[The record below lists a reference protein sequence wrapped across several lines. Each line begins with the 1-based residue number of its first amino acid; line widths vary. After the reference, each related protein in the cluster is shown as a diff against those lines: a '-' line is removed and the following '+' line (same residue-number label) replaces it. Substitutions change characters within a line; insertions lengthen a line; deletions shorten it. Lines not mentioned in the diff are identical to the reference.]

1 MKKALECALIL
12 TRKHQLLGDKIAL
25 STDYLKKI
33 ELKDKQSEINK
44 QMIEFLVELQEF
56 VEFIRVNQELRLM
69 YVELVNYYFT
79 QIHHQINFYEIELD
93 RLEFE
98 SKFSINMINQF
109 NQSEKNN
116 EINYPHIETQMEFD
130 NLNFGIRNDSIM
142 LVIEAYP
149 LAHNSY
155 GTYIIPIDKWN
166 RD

>member
-33 ELKDKQSEINK
+33 GLKDKQSEINK

-98 SKFSINMINQF
+98 VPFLIQKQ
-109 NQSEKNN
+109 
-116 EINYPHIETQMEFD
+116 
-130 NLNFGIRNDSIM
+130 
-142 LVIEAYP
+142 
-149 LAHNSY
+149 
-155 GTYIIPIDKWN
+155 
-166 RD
+166 